1 MDARKKRDLKLYL
14 RNLLPVLLLIG
25 VTVAASVMAYH
36 RLMKK
41 EEQQC
46 WQNLAVSASAVNREI
61 VIRMEDNRNLLRMAA
76 DSLASEVGNT
86 ERFAAQMKVLCSMTI
101 FDRIDV
107 LYPDGTVLMQNGGT
121 MTLPEDLDYPSIL
134 GQGEHVSYRR
144 TDPASGKQVLYC
156 LVPVFVDDEPVAV
169 LSAVMECN
177 KLKDYFQPDI
187 YGGNAYACVVDS
199 RDGSFL
205 MDAWHDELGNAFEMT
220 ERKRVKG
227 YEDADPTGEIHNMST
242 GVNAFVSESRGVV
255 LYLYY
260 TPVGI
265 DKWELLLFVPG
276 DVAFAEMYELRRVL
290 LLVGGVELLMLC
302 IYLFYNIRT
311 MHQLVRS
318 QEELHRLSY
327 TDTLTGLYNRNYY
340 NRLLE
345 EQGRGP
351 MAQLGVAY
359 IDLNGMKRV
368 NDEQGH
374 EAGDRLL
381 QTTAEQIAA
390 VFPDKVCRIGGDEF
404 VIIQPEVAEKRF
416 FERLEKLR
424 RREEERGVSISC
436 GAVWAENCT
445 DLEQLLQE
453 ADARMYEDKTR
464 YYETHTKVR

>member
-1 MDARKKRDLKLYL
+1 
-14 RNLLPVLLLIG
+14 
-25 VTVAASVMAYH
+25 
-36 RLMKK
+36 
-41 EEQQC
+41 
-46 WQNLAVSASAVNREI
+46 
-61 VIRMEDNRNLLRMAA
+61 
-76 DSLASEVGNT
+76 
-86 ERFAAQMKVLCSMTI
+86 
-101 FDRIDV
+101 
-107 LYPDGTVLMQNGGT
+107 
-121 MTLPEDLDYPSIL
+121 
-134 GQGEHVSYRR
+134 
-144 TDPASGKQVLYC
+144 
-156 LVPVFVDDEPVAV
+156 
-169 LSAVMECN
+169 MECN
-177 KLKDYFQPDI
+177 KFKDYFQPDI

-242 GVNAFVSESRGVV
+242 GVNAFISESRGVD

-265 DKWELLLFVPG
+265 YQWELLLFVPG

-311 MHQLVRS
+311 MHQLVLS
-318 QEELHRLSY
+318 QEELHRLSFI
-327 TDTLTGLYNRNYY
+327 DSHTGLYNRNYY

-345 EQGRGP
+345 EQGRDR
-351 MAQLGVAY
+351 MTQLGVAY

-390 VFPDKVCRIGGDEF
+390 VFPDKACRIGGDEF

>member
-14 RNLLPVLLLIG
+14 KNLLPVLLLVG
-25 VTVAASVMAYH
+25 VTVAASVMAYY

-41 EEQQC
+41 EEQKC

-61 VIRMEDNRNLLRMAA
+61 VIRMEDNKNILRMAA

-101 FDRIDV
+101 FDSIDV
-107 LYPDGTVLMQNGGT
+107 LYPDGTVLMQDGGT
-121 MTLPEDLDYPSIL
+121 MPLPEDVDYPSIL
-134 GQGEHVSYRR
+134 GQGEHISYRR

-156 LVPVFVDDEPVAV
+156 LVPVYVDDEPVAV

-177 KLKDYFQPDI
+177 KFKDYFQPDI
-187 YGGNAYACVVDS
+187 YGGNAYACIVDS

-205 MDAWHDELGNAFEMT
+205 MDAWHDELGNAFAMT

-227 YEDADPTGEIHNMST
+227 FEDADPTGEIHNMST
-242 GVNAFVSESRGVV
+242 GVNAFVSESRGVD

-311 MHQLVRS
+311 MHQLVQS
-318 QEELHRLSY
+318 QEELHRLSFI
-327 TDTLTGLYNRNYY
+327 DSLTGLYNRNYY

-345 EQGRGP
+345 EQGRDR
-351 MAQLGVAY
+351 MTQLGVAY

-381 QTTAEQIAA
+381 KTAAEQITAL
-390 VFPDKVCRIGGDEF
+390 FPGRACRIGGDEF
-404 VIIQPEVAEKRF
+404 VIIQPDVAEERF
-416 FERLEKLR
+416 FERLKRLR
-424 RREEERGVSISC
+424 RREEDAGVSISC
-436 GAVWAENCT
+436 GEVWAANCT
-445 DLEQLLQE
+445 DLEQLLRE
-453 ADARMYEDKTR
+453 ADQRMYADKAG
-464 YYETHTKVR
+464 YYEMHKK